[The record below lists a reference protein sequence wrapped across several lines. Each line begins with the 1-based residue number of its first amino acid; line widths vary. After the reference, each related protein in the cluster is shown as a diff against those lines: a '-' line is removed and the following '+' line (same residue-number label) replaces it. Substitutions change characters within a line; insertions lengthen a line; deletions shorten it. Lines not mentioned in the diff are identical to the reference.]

1 MIQLNPQ
8 FLFLLNAVEEVP
20 FRYRQ
25 LIDMDAQMFLDMLP
39 NMLNFIITAALLTY
53 LLYKPVK
60 KILQARADRVEGEMK
75 EAAQNKASAEELKTT
90 YEQKVRDIET
100 ERAAILEEARK
111 LANENRER
119 MLNDAKAE
127 AQSVK
132 DKANRDIATEL
143 EQIKGAIHHSIIEI
157 STDMAAKIISAS
169 IDKNAHDKL
178 FNEAMT
184 ELEATTAFSSN
195 SVTA

>member
-8 FLFLLNAVEEVP
+8 FLFFLTPESRP
-20 FRYRQ
+20 
-25 LIDMDAQMFLDMLP
+25 LIDMDLQMFLDMLP
-39 NMLNFIITAALLTY
+39 NLLNFIVTAAVLTY
-53 LLYKPVK
+53 LLYKPVR
-60 KILQARADRVEGEMK
+60 KILQARADRVEGDLKDAATNK
-75 EAAQNKASAEELKTT
+75 ETAEALKAT

-111 LANENRER
+111 TASAKRTQIID
-119 MLNDAKAE
+119 DAKAE

-143 EQIKGAIHHSIIEI
+143 EQIKSAIHHSIIDI
-157 STDMAAKIISAS
+157 SADMAAKLISAA
-169 IDKNAHDKL
+169 IDKSAHEKL
-178 FNEAMT
+178 FSEAMT

-195 SVTA
+195 